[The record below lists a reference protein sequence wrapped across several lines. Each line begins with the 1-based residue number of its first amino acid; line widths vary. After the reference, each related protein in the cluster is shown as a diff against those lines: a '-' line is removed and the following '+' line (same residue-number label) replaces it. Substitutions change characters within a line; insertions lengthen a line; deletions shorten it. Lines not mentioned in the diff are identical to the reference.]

1 MGIVAYQ
8 IKQTGNK
15 VKVENSREDKVTSSD
30 LDAVM
35 SCLLEPYDQCMKVV
49 WDLDAAIAPV
59 LKLFGEKAC
68 HKLLKEK
75 RATCYPYKLFYVP
88 DKVFWAEHIP
98 TKTQSSFYQLL
109 QFAPDKIEPQT
120 IGELAGLGIELVE
133 ALKSMGMNPKKL
145 SSPIAV
151 YEESIMKHLN
161 LPTIKDI
168 PKEAAQAAYEAS
180 GKLWI
185 EAYQIGHWD
194 KSYDYDLKNS
204 FPSEMMQLVDFRH
217 CKWIESKE
225 YREDAIYGYARC
237 KVSMEA
243 EVHPIVYVDREGN
256 SSCPRGKW
264 QRTLTKK
271 QMAHLDKYRTGHY
284 EITAGYWAIP
294 KYKSSSTPLEVP
306 IRRVLQYRAREP
318 LRALLAKR
326 ICTGIYGKTGEVRA
340 NEAGEYL
347 NPVWFAETSTNVA
360 LKVAEFIYEHKL
372 EDNVIHC
379 SVDGVLVD
387 RPVEQISPEWKL
399 DSDGESIVISDG
411 LVYNTDKHPQGFTL
425 ESIKKLIK
433 QHPRQGYYS
442 QDFEQVVTLG
452 HGANLGFSKVGST
465 AMFRSTID
473 FGNLNPDREFS
484 KLPKN
489 GEQLMNNQY
498 RSKAKVIN
506 E

>member
-1 MGIVAYQ
+1 MAIVAYQ
-8 IKQTGNK
+8 IKLIK
-15 VKVENSREDKVTSSD
+15 DKVSVINSKGDKVLSND

-35 SCLLEPYDQCMKVV
+35 SCLLEPYDSAIKVV
-49 WDLDAAIAPV
+49 WDLDASIAPV
-59 LKLFGEKAC
+59 LKLFGEKTC
-68 HKLLKEK
+68 YKLLKYKE
-75 RATCYPYKLFYVP
+75 ASSYPYRLFYVA
-88 DKVFWAEHIP
+88 DKVFWAKHLP
-98 TKTQSSFYQLL
+98 TKTHSSFYQLN
-109 QFAPDKIEPQT
+109 QFMPDKIEPANV
-120 IGELAGLGIELVE
+120 GELEALGWELME
-133 ALKSMGMNPKKL
+133 ALKSMGMKPTKL

-151 YEESIMKHLN
+151 YEESIMRHLS
-161 LPTIKDI
+161 LPTVKDI

-194 KSYDYDLKNS
+194 KSYDYDLRNS

-217 CKWIESKE
+217 CNWIESKE

-264 QRTLTKK
+264 ERVLTKK
-271 QMAHLDKYRTGHY
+271 QMEHLDKYYTGKY

-294 KYKSSSTPLEVP
+294 KYKSSSTPLEIP

-387 RPVEQISPEWKL
+387 KPVEQISPEWKL
-399 DSDGESIVISDG
+399 DSDSESIVISDG

-433 QHPRQGYYS
+433 QHPRQSYYQ

-452 HGANLGFSKVGST
+452 HSANVGFDKLGQMAK
-465 AMFRSTID
+465 FRSTID
-473 FGNLNPDREFS
+473 FSRLEPDREYS

-489 GEQLMNNQY
+489 GEQLMNNAY
-498 RSKAKVIN
+498 KSKAKVVN